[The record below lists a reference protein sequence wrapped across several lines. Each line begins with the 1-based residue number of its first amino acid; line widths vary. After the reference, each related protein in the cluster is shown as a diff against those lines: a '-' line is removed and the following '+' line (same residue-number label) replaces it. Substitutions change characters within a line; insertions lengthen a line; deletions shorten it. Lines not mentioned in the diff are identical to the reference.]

1 MVDGRSQLSS
11 YELFFPEQAQA
22 EPTDREIHS
31 RQEKETGQVVGTKLI
46 KGDGRVIMDNS
57 FTDRLFSIHCPWPS
71 SLLTRNV
78 SFS

>member
-1 MVDGRSQLSS
+1 MVDGQSQLFG
-11 YELFFPEQAQA
+11 YELSFPEQEQSD
-22 EPTDREIHS
+22 PIDTKPHS
-31 RQEKETGQVVGTKLI
+31 RQEKETVQVVGAKLI

>member
-11 YELFFPEQAQA
+11 YELSFPEQEQA
-22 EPTDREIHS
+22 DLIDIKLHS
-31 RQEKETGQVVGTKLI
+31 REEKETVQVVGANLI

-57 FTDRLFSIHCPWPS
+57 FTDGLFSIHCPWPS
-71 SLLTRNV
+71 SLLIRNV